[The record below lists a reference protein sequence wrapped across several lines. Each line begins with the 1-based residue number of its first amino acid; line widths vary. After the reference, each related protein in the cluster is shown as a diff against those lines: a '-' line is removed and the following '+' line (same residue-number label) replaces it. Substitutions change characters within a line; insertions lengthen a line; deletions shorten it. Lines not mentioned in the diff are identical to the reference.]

1 MTETLTGVRY
11 QFKEDGVIGVEKYD
25 LIESEWVE
33 LGEQEYD
40 GVCELQSM
48 VDRFNSI
55 LE

>member
-25 LIESEWVE
+25 
-33 LGEQEYD
+33 
-40 GVCELQSM
+40 GVCELQSI